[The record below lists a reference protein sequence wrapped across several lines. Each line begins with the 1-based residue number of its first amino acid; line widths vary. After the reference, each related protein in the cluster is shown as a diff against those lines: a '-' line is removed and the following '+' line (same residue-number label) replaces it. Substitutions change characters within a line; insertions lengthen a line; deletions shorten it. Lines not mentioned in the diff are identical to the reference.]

1 MNVRMDSKYYSVDEA
16 VKMLPYIKAYCRD
29 LQKCYIQVDILTGR
43 NQKLSNLTSIS
54 KEKKQKIER
63 IKENIRLK
71 IEFLMNKFKRWT
83 KELNKLHITVCSLT
97 HGRVDVPVY
106 CNGIEAVIN
115 LCVTPETTS
124 DSVEWHLA
132 EESHEHARKYFE
144 KVY

>member
-1 MNVRMDSKYYSVDEA
+1 MNVKMDSKYYSIDEA
-16 VKMLPYIKAYCRD
+16 VKMLPYIKAYCKD
-29 LQKCYIQVDILTGR
+29 LQKCYKQVELLTDR

-54 KEKKQKIER
+54 NKKKQKIER
-63 IKENIRLK
+63 IKQNIRFK
-71 IEFLMNKFKRWT
+71 IELLMGKFKRWRE
-83 KELNKLHITVCSLT
+83 ELGKLYIIVCSLT